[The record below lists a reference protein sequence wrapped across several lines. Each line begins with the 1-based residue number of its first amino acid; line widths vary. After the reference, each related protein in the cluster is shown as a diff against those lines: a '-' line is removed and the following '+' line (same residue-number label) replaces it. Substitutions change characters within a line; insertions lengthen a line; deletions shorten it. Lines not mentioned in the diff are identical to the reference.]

1 MSITKEVYLTN
12 QEAQLIFG
20 IQDANISYMEHLL
33 NVQLY
38 TRGNLVKIRG
48 EVEFVERASEVLEAL
63 KKYIRGRKTL
73 SKNEILRI
81 VGDIPGSEIELS
93 DQEDVIVVD
102 SKRRFIEPRNPKQK
116 EYLSSIRDYDLTF
129 GIGPAGTGKT
139 YLAVACGIEFIK
151 KGVFQKVILTRPAL
165 EAGERLGFLPG
176 DLEEKIKPYLQPI
189 YDALYDIMRY
199 EELKK
204 WTERR
209 ILEIVPLAYMRG
221 RTLSNAFVILDEAQ
235 NTTYEQM
242 KMFLTRLG
250 INSKAVVTGD
260 VTQIDLPLTSNTS
273 GLVEIQRILH
283 NIQEIKFVYFS
294 NEDVVR
300 HILVKKI
307 IDAYEKHQKEKG
319 SSVSDK

>member
-48 EVEFVERASEVLEAL
+48 EVEFVERASEVFEAL

-151 KGVFQKVILTRPAL
+151 KGIFQKVILTRPAL

-189 YDALYDIMRY
+189 YDALYDILR
-199 EELKK
+199 
-204 WTERR
+204 
-209 ILEIVPLAYMRG
+209 
-221 RTLSNAFVILDEAQ
+221 
-235 NTTYEQM
+235 
-242 KMFLTRLG
+242 
-250 INSKAVVTGD
+250 
-260 VTQIDLPLTSNTS
+260 
-273 GLVEIQRILH
+273 
-283 NIQEIKFVYFS
+283 
-294 NEDVVR
+294 
-300 HILVKKI
+300 
-307 IDAYEKHQKEKG
+307 
-319 SSVSDK
+319 